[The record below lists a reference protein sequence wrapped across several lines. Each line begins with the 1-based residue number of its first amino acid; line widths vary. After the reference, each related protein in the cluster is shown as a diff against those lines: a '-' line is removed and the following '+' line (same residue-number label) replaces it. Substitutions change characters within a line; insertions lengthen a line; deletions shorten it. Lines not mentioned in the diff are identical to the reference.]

1 MLHILVSATKVE
13 FIFKCNYRQH
23 LLEELCPSHLLFD
36 PHHSAN
42 QSTTRYPATHTHTHT
57 QKKKGRVKSLGEEL
71 DQ

>member
-42 QSTTRYPATHTHTHT
+42 QSTTRYPAT
-57 QKKKGRVKSLGEEL
+57 KKEKKGGRVKSLGEEL